1 MPFPIYLGWG
11 LLVPVVLSLL
21 FACLSEHAMST
32 LGYKQKNT
40 VLKRILNYLPA
51 FLLFFFWGMVNIP
64 LPLFY
69 ILAYGGKLS
78 RLLRN
83 SRYRSQELF
92 LINLTHLTTMALHMI
107 LIGTISLATGRQMNE
122 LLQQPSWRIATAGV
136 VLAANSLTAWLIPRW
151 GMILEVLRTQSESE
165 EVRPFMIFLWFC
177 NIFLLLD
184 SVLCIADIS

>member
-83 SRYRSQELF
+83 SRYRSKELF

-107 LIGTISLATGRQMNE
+107 PVSYTHLDVYKRQE
-122 LLQQPSWRIATAGV
+122 LSGYR
-136 VLAANSLTAWLIPRW
+136 
-151 GMILEVLRTQSESE
+151 LRALLSSIMAKRSSR
-165 EVRPFMIFLWFC
+165 VHRP
-177 NIFLLLD
+177 
-184 SVLCIADIS
+184 